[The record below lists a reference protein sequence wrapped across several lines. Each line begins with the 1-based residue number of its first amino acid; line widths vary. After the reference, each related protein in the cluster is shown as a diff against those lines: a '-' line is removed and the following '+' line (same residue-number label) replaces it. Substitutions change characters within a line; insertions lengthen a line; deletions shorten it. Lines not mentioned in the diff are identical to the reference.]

1 MTLSQRSC
9 LNLIQEAKTELD
21 FLALVDDFPSLYAG
35 PVLKNAIR
43 RYEMFWLPLAAREGS
58 ASRLLAAPLDIAWVW
73 YLHMLSPQDYEQ
85 DCMNIVSQVVDHL
98 PMDRYQ
104 RGRGLQN
111 AR

>member
-1 MTLSQRSC
+1 MTLSQKSC

-58 ASRLLAAPLDIAWVW
+58 ASKLLAAPLDIAWVW
-73 YLHMLSPQDYEQ
+73 YLHMLSPRDYEH
-85 DCMNIVSQVVDHL
+85 CLSSC
-98 PMDRYQ
+98 
-104 RGRGLQN
+104 
-111 AR
+111 